1 MPTESALTTNRPR
14 MLINIAAFGFVLT
27 GIVNTFMGP
36 LLPTLIGRWRLSDSQ
51 AGYFFALQFLGSI
64 LGTLSSAILMRRGF
78 RIAIALSYLLM
89 AAGVCGV
96 AMHQWQSALAGSFVL
111 GIGFGVAIPSTNLL
125 ISSAYHERPA
135 GPLSLLN
142 FCWGLGA
149 VSVPITIFF
158 ISGPKYLFLFLPILG
173 STLVLTTFSL
183 AMVSGGGLALPDKE
197 KISQHSS
204 RTFQLVALGAMFFLY
219 VAIESSIGG
228 WITTLAKRDSAH
240 ALAGLTLAPCLFWG
254 GLLLGRGT
262 GPLMFTKMRERYW
275 ALAGLSISVIGIFVL
290 VIVSK
295 WQYIAA
301 AGFIVGLGLSPVF
314 PITVA
319 LLSQFQKKTAR
330 NASVMFALA
339 GLGGTIMPEAVGIVS
354 TATGS
359 LQNGLIVPLIAT
371 GALLWLHGR
380 MHSPLNDA
388 QNKNFSQ

>member
-1 MPTESALTTNRPR
+1 MQLMMTTESRLATKRPR
-14 MLINIAAFGFVLT
+14 MFINIAAGGFVLT

-36 LLPTLIGRWRLSDSQ
+36 LLPTLIGRWRLSDSE

-64 LGTLSSAILMRRGF
+64 LGTLGSATLMRRGF
-78 RIAIALSYLLM
+78 RFAIAFSYLLM

-96 AMHQWQSALAGSFVL
+96 AMHQWESALAGSFVL
-111 GIGFGVAIPSTNLL
+111 GIGFGGAIPSTNLM

-149 VSVPITIFF
+149 ISVPITIFF
-158 ISGPKYLFLFLPILG
+158 ISGPRYLFLFLPILG
-173 STLVLTTFSL
+173 FVLVLTTFSL
-183 AMVSGGGLALPDKE
+183 AIVSAGGLGLPNKE
-197 KISQHSS
+197 KDSHNVS
-204 RTFQLVALGAMFFLY
+204 RPLPLVALGAMFFLY

-228 WITTLAKRDSAH
+228 WITTLAKRDY

-254 GLLLGRGT
+254 GLLLGRGIA
-262 GPLMFTKMRERYW
+262 PLMFMRMSERHW
-275 ALAGLSISVIGIFVL
+275 VLAGLSISAIGIFSL
-290 VIVSK
+290 VVVSK

-319 LLSQFQKKTAR
+319 LLSQSQKEAAR

-339 GLGGTIMPEAVGIVS
+339 GLGGAVMPEVVGIIS

-359 LQNGLIVPLIAT
+359 LQNGLAVPLIAT
-371 GALLWLHGR
+371 GALLWLHSR
-380 MHSPLNDA
+380 TYSPVNDA
-388 QNKNFSQ
+388 